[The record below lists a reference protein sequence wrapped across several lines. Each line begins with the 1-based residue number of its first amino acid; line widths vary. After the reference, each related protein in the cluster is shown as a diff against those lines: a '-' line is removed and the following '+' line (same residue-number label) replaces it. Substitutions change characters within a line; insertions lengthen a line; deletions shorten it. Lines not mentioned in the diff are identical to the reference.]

1 MKQRLLFLAAA
12 IMLLIALP
20 AVADNTKNEK
30 PFVIPELREWQGGK
44 GTLTINAETKI
55 VYKKGDA
62 QMEKIARR
70 FAADIKEMFGYEVEV
85 AAGKASKGDI
95 SLAIKNN
102 KKLGAEGYK
111 IAIGKNVAVNAPTAQ
126 GVFWGTRTLLQIL
139 EQNNG
144 AQLPKGNITDWPD
157 YAMRGFMLDCGRKYI
172 PIEFLRD
179 YVEFMSYYKM
189 NLFQIHL
196 NDNAFKQFFNHDW
209 NKTPSAF
216 RLESEYFPN
225 LTARDGYYTKKEFID
240 LQKLAEEFYVEI
252 IPEIDVPAH
261 SLAFSKFRPE
271 IASKDYGM
279 DHLDLFKEETYQ
291 FVDSLFDE
299 YLKGDE
305 PVFRG
310 KRVNVGTDEYSNRDK
325 AVVEKF
331 RSFTDHC
338 IRLVEKYGKQAVA
351 WGALTHANGET
362 PVKSENV
369 ILTAWHNPYAQPDE
383 MIKQGYELI
392 SIPDGLVYIVPAAG
406 YYYDY
411 LNCNYLYNNWTP
423 AIIGDKTFEERHP
436 KIKGGMFAVWND
448 HPGNGI
454 SCKDIHYR
462 VFPAMQ
468 TMAVK
473 MWTGAKPQTP
483 FEEFD
488 KARVALSDAPG
499 LNIAGRFN
507 GEKRTI
513 LEAAVVAPGCE
524 NEIEQI
530 GFEYTVTFDVE
541 AAKEERGTVLF
552 SSNDTEFYLSDPLS
566 GMLGFA
572 RDGYLNKFN
581 YQLFPGEKATI
592 AISGNQQVTKLYV
605 NGKLVETLDKQ
616 TIFHNEGKDKM
627 YYVRTLVFPLK
638 KAGEFKSKITNLK
651 VENFCK

>member
-111 IAIGKNVAVNAPTAQ
+111 IAIGNNVAVTAPTAQ

-499 LNIAGRFN
+499 LNIAGRFS

-513 LEAAVVAPGCE
+513 LEAAAVAPGCE

-616 TIFHNEGKDKM
+616 TTFHNEGKDKM